1 MGRNIDVLAGVV
13 CFIQRYTPPLKVG
26 EIYLAIFQVI
36 TIVFIIIA
44 LGSQFIKSVVS
55 DRRAE
60 YNDRIF

>member
-1 MGRNIDVLAGVV
+1 
-13 CFIQRYTPPLKVG
+13 LKVG